1 MIYDGLT
8 SKNLAAIE
16 DKEKQRFMKDLRQI
30 YFPKKQL
37 PHSQNPNSQDTSY
50 LLSCIFHF
58 LSKDSTK
65 NHLNILDKRIIPII
79 ITIQPNL
86 IRINHRVIILHRYIL
101 RVAGVAC
108 LLSLGNVFS
117 NHFIFKTILQRCWS
131 SNARPQFQ
139 HVAVVPL
146 LLVGF
151 PEYRQNDLMMYTG
164 HQALIKHQLRLCHR
178 MMNS

>member
-1 MIYDGLT
+1 
-8 SKNLAAIE
+8 
-16 DKEKQRFMKDLRQI
+16 MKDLRQI

-37 PHSQNPNSQDTSY
+37 PHSQNPNSQFY
-50 LLSCIFHF
+50 LNYLPRI
-58 LSKDSTK
+58 L
-65 NHLNILDKRIIPII
+65 HLPPQNRAKQHLDILHKRIVSVI
-79 ITIQPNL
+79 ITVQPHL
-86 IRINHRVIILHRYIL
+86 VGINHRVIILHRYIL